1 MEPFSTSTT
10 LIRMSSL
17 IGGGGRCPSMT
28 ALQYARPDIDATVSC
43 VAIGSR
49 QLITRDC
56 CAPKRV
62 SCETLMSQPFRKLIG
77 LLIRLNIAALWAC
90 VNQSVYYGGVNDVTP
105 GTRRPGGRGARE
117 RIERTAAR
125 LFYRN
130 GIHAT
135 GVELIAREANVSKRT
150 LYQHFASKN
159 DLVDNYLRGIEA
171 RGGAPTEKGLDAT
184 GLPARERLLAIFDLR
199 RSEVVRGCPFHNAAV
214 ESAGSLAST
223 DEIVRTHKHEFT
235 RRLGAVAREAG
246 AADPHLLGQQLA
258 VLFEGAT
265 AMATSLNDTAPV
277 VHARAA
283 AATLIDAAL
292 ADESSS

>member
-1 MEPFSTSTT
+1 VNDATS
-10 LIRMSSL
+10 
-17 IGGGGRCPSMT
+17 
-28 ALQYARPDIDATVSC
+28 QARP
-43 VAIGSR
+43 
-49 QLITRDC
+49 
-56 CAPKRV
+56 
-62 SCETLMSQPFRKLIG
+62 
-77 LLIRLNIAALWAC
+77 
-90 VNQSVYYGGVNDVTP
+90 
-105 GTRRPGGRGARE
+105 PGGRGARE
-117 RIERTAAR
+117 RIERAAAE

-135 GVELIAREANVSKRT
+135 GVELVARQANVSKRT
-150 LYQHFASKN
+150 LYQHFASKS
-159 DLVDNYLRGIEA
+159 DLVDNYLRGLEA
-171 RGGAPTEKGLDAT
+171 RGGAPTEKRLDDT

-223 DEIVRTHKHEFT
+223 DEIVRTHKAEFT
-235 RRLGAVAREAG
+235 RRLVAVAREAG
-246 AADPHLLGQQLA
+246 AADPELLGQQLA

-292 ADESSS
+292 AGESSS